1 MEDLFYEDNGQQ
13 EEEGFDISKYIH
25 IIFKRKWIIA
35 SIFILITIPWYF
47 YLKSLPPT
55 YEAFCDIE
63 FRSLEGSTE
72 NIISESRIIKLRS
85 RSFAEKVVAQ
95 LGLTLDVKE
104 KEQDLNRHQLFEEF
118 STTMDPRVGEYLFQ
132 RDDETT
138 FTILW
143 VENDARQIVYK
154 GTIAEAI
161 QNEIQTTFGFN
172 FKLNQYIVNLPRK
185 IEFFIM
191 PFKYAVQAFRERT
204 NVNFRGMN
212 ILRLTMSDRDPVL
225 VAKMV
230 NRLAQIYVNESMSLK
245 RTSIEDQ
252 KKIIEDKLTIAEQSL
267 SESERKLKEFKTTH
281 LVSLDAETETRVTE
295 LNEAE
300 NRLEAY
306 IKQLADLDALLRKI
320 DLTRS
325 SDQEQGKLKYEF
337 NQLTELPT
345 FSTNYKMGAL
355 KKQLQDLED
364 DYNNLTRG
372 VLTER
377 HKRAIDIE
385 NDIALLYLEIETEAR
400 NHREEIIREKN
411 SAEREINDLRY
422 KLKQKLPE
430 DQATLMVLE
439 RERRS
444 DEEIYRQLKS
454 QSQLAAISEAVET
467 ESIDILDPAIVPDY
481 PVNRDKQKK
490 GLLGAMFA
498 LALGFGVAF
507 GLEFLDKSIKTVED
521 VKKYLKLQ
529 VLGTIPN
536 VNFEDI
542 GEYQDNEKMKQID
555 QQLVT
560 YDYSPTPI
568 GEAYRSLRTN
578 LVFSKNAGRIQSLV
592 LTSTSPGDGK
602 SFTAANLAISMAQH
616 RSNTLLI
623 DADLRR
629 GVLHNTF
636 GVPKEPGFTN
646 YLTNMASL
654 AHIINETLIPNLSL
668 ISCGSLLPNPSELLG
683 SHQMKRFLDEAKRK
697 FDFII
702 FDSPP
707 LNAATDAI
715 VIGTQVDAVVTVVRS
730 GVTNRNIARQKLE
743 LFKNVPARVLGVI
756 LNGTTAEFGHDGYS
770 YYHY

>member
-1 MEDLFYEDNGQQ
+1 MEDLFYEDTEQQ

-25 IIFKRKWIIA
+25 IVLKRKWIILA
-35 SIFILITIPWYF
+35 IFIVITIPWYF

-63 FRSLEGSTE
+63 FRSLEGSSE

-85 RSFAEKVVAQ
+85 RTFAENVVAQ
-95 LGLTLDVKE
+95 LGLVLDVKE
-104 KEQDLNRHQLFEEF
+104 EEQKLTRHQLFEEF
-118 STTMDPRVGEYLFQ
+118 TTTIKPNEGDYIFRRKSDDTFSIIWKKGKNTRV
-132 RDDETT
+132 
-138 FTILW
+138 
-143 VENDARQIVYK
+143 VYT
-154 GTIAEAI
+154 GPLQEAI
-161 QNEIQTTFGFN
+161 DKKIETNAGFT
-172 FKLNQYIVNLPRK
+172 FKLNESIKNLHPE
-185 IEFFIM
+185 IEFVII
-191 PFKYAVQAFRERT
+191 PFKYAVQAFRDRT
-204 NVNFRGMN
+204 NVSLRGLN
-212 ILRLTMSDRDPVL
+212 ILRLTMSDSDPVL

-230 NRLAQIYVNESMSLK
+230 NRLAQIYVNESMTLK
-245 RTSIEDQ
+245 RSSVEDH
-252 KKIIEDKLTIAEQSL
+252 KKIIEEKFGIAKQNL
-267 SESERKLKEFKTTH
+267 AESERQLKEFKSTH
-281 LVSLDAETETRVTE
+281 LVSLDTETETRVSE
-295 LNEAE
+295 LNKAE
-300 NRLEAY
+300 SEMESYSRQISDLET
-306 IKQLADLDALLRKI
+306 LLNKI
-320 DLTRS
+320 DNTRNTA
-325 SDQEQGKLKYEF
+325 EEKGKLKYEF
-337 NQLTELPT
+337 TQLTELPT
-345 FSTNYKMGAL
+345 FSSNYKMGAL
-355 KKQLQDLED
+355 RKQLLDLEQE
-364 DYNNLTRG
+364 YNDVTQG
-372 VLTER
+372 GLTER
-377 HKRAIDIE
+377 HKKAIE
-385 NDIALLYLEIETEAR
+385 LEEEIASLYIEIETEAR
-400 NHREEIIREKN
+400 NHRTELIRDVN
-411 SAEREINDLRY
+411 YTERKISDLKY

-439 RERRS
+439 REHKS
-444 DEEIYRQLKS
+444 DEEIYRELKA
-454 QSQLAAISEAVET
+454 QSQLAAISEAVES
-467 ESIDILDPAIVPDY
+467 ESIDILDPALVPDY
-481 PVNRDKQKK
+481 PVNRDKKK
-490 GLLGAMFA
+490 KALMGAAFA
-498 LALGFGVAF
+498 LALGLGVAF
-507 GLEFLDKSIKTVED
+507 GLEFLDKSIKTVDD

-529 VLGTIPN
+529 VIGTIPN
-536 VNFEDI
+536 VDFDEI
-542 GEYQDNEKMKQID
+542 GEFQDNEKMKQID

-578 LVFSKNAGRIQSLV
+578 LVFSKNSGRIQSLI
-592 LTSTSPGDGK
+592 LTSTAPGDGK

-646 YLTNMASL
+646 YLTNMASFS
-654 AHIINETLIPNLSL
+654 HVINETLIPNLSL

-715 VIGTQVDAVVTVVRS
+715 VIGTQVDGVVTVVRS
-730 GVTNRNIARQKLE
+730 GVTNRNIARSKLE

>member
-1 MEDLFYEDNGQQ
+1 MEDLFYEDNGLP
-13 EEEGFDISKYIH
+13 EEEGFDISKYLN
-25 IIFKRKWIIA
+25 IIFKRKWIII
-35 SIFILITIPWYF
+35 SIFILITVPWYF

-63 FRSLEGSTE
+63 FRSLEGSNE

-104 KEQDLNRHQLFEEF
+104 KQQDLNRHQLFEEF
-118 STTMDPRVGEYLFQ
+118 ITTLNPRIGEYVFQ
-132 RDDETT
+132 RDDNGSCS
-138 FTILW
+138 IMY
-143 VENDARQIVYK
+143 VEDDARQIVFN
-154 GTIAEAI
+154 GTIQAAI
-161 QNEIQTTFGFN
+161 QNEVQTQFGFN
-172 FKLNQYIVNLPRK
+172 FKLNQYVTNLQPR
-185 IEFFIM
+185 IEFNVM
-191 PFKYAVQAFRERT
+191 PFKNAVQAFRERT
-204 NVNFRGMN
+204 NVNFRGTN
-212 ILRLTMSDRDPVL
+212 ILRLTMSDHDPVL

-230 NRLAQIYVNESMSLK
+230 NRLAQIYVTESMSLK
-245 RTSIEDQ
+245 RTSVEDQ
-252 KKIIEDKLTIAEQSL
+252 KKIIEEKLMIATQNL

-295 LNEAE
+295 LSDAE
-300 NRLEAY
+300 KKLEAY
-306 IKQLADLDALLRKI
+306 TKQLTDLDAMLRKI
-320 DLTRS
+320 DLSKS
-325 SDQEQGKLKYEF
+325 SDETKGKLKYEF

-345 FSTNYKMGAL
+345 FSTNYRMGAL
-355 KKQLQDLED
+355 KSQLLDLGDE
-364 DYNNLTRG
+364 YNSITKG
-372 VLTER
+372 GLTER
-377 HKRAIDIE
+377 HKRAIELE
-385 NDIALLYLEIETEAR
+385 NEISSLYIEIESEAR
-400 NHREEIIREKN
+400 NHRDDVV
-411 SAEREINDLRY
+411 REINYLERQISDLRY

-430 DQATLMVLE
+430 DQSTLMVLE

-444 DEEIYRQLKS
+444 DEDIYRELKS

-490 GLLGAMFA
+490 GLMGAMFA

-521 VKKYLKLQ
+521 VKRYLKLQ

-542 GEYQDNEKMKQID
+542 GEFQDNEKMKQID

-578 LVFSKNAGRIQSLV
+578 LVFSKNAGRVQSLV

-636 GVPKEPGFTN
+636 GVSKEPGFTN
-646 YLTNMASL
+646 YLTNMASF